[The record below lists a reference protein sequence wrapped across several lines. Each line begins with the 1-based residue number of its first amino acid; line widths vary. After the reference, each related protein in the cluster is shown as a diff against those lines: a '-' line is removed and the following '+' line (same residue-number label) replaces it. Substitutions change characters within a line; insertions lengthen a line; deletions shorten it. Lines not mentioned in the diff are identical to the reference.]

1 MDPDDYE
8 LHVLNHGDEQG
19 VRSKE
24 LGQKGNPIVQWLL
37 AGHRAQQG
45 AGRDKLMAVSVSL
58 GSVHALYYCS
68 DTQAWFLES
77 MKHEKWWLDLLDM
90 PV

>member
-1 MDPDDYE
+1 MDPDDCE
-8 LHVLNHGDEQG
+8 LYVLNHRDVQG

-24 LGQKGNPIVQWLL
+24 LGQKGNSIIQWLL
-37 AGHRAQQG
+37 TGHRAQWG
-45 AGRDKLMAVSVSL
+45 AGRDKLMAVAVSL
-58 GSVHALYYCS
+58 GSVHALDYCS

-77 MKHEKWWLDLLDM
+77 MKHEKWWLDLLDT